1 MVTELHKWCY
11 LQWYKLILKSFKI
24 YLKPH
29 AVLVDLDQQEKSRKN
44 MDLAVKYQKATGP
57 ADAYQ
62 RVKEAITPETIA
74 KFKVKADLSY
84 KENEQIAA
92 SGKGFDLFFDFT

>member
-1 MVTELHKWCY
+1 
-11 LQWYKLILKSFKI
+11 
-24 YLKPH
+24 
-29 AVLVDLDQQEKSRKN
+29 

-92 SGKGFDLFFDFT
+92 SGKGFDLFFDFTGDEVQVTLKLGLLFKAFKGTILEGVEKQLGRVV